1 MTTFNLINE
10 EVNKQLEDSTK
21 ELQLKLKDLKKV
33 ALYEAWKILQLAV
46 ANIVRQ
52 IETSCKDL
60 AGSDKKNVAMNFI
73 SKFYDTTFV
82 VVDVPVVPNILEP
95 VIHKYVKGILM
106 ILVGASIDAMVTTFR
121 EVGVFLSK
129 QSSIKEE

>member
-21 ELQLKLKDLKKV
+21 ELQLRLKDLKKV

-82 VVDVPVVPNILEP
+82 VVDVPVVPNVLEP
-95 VIHKYVKGILM
+95 IIHKYVKGILM

>member
-1 MTTFNLINE
+1 MTTFSLINE

-82 VVDVPVVPNILEP
+82 VVDVPMIPNILEP
-95 VIHKYVKGILM
+95 IIHRYVKGILM
-106 ILVGASIDAMVTTFR
+106 ILAGASIDAMVTTFR

>member
-1 MTTFNLINE
+1 MTTFSLINE

-82 VVDVPVVPNILEP
+82 VVDVPMIPNILEP
-95 VIHKYVKGILM
+95 IIHRYVKGILM

>member
-1 MTTFNLINE
+1 MTTFSLINE

-82 VVDVPVVPNILEP
+82 VVNVPMIPNILEP
-95 VIHKYVKGILM
+95 IIHRYVKGILM
-106 ILVGASIDAMVTTFR
+106 ILAGASIDAMVTTFR
-121 EVGVFLSK
+121 EVGVLLSK